1 MSTLSSSFQRRT
13 LGFLNFL
20 YCFFSV
26 LNYTDS
32 CFCLYFLLPSPFF
45 GLIYFSFI
53 QFLKTESLEEKKQFF
68 FYSSV
73 SWAFLVAQM
82 VKYLLAMWET
92 KVRSLFQEDPLEKGM
107 ALHSSI
113 LAGEF
118 HGQRSLVSYNPWGH
132 KEFDMTEWLI
142 HLLFN
147 CWVLAK
153 IPVIEDRW
161 VKKKFCFLTCVP
173 HVRHLGKNESN
184 SKK

>member
-1 MSTLSSSFQRRT
+1 M
-13 LGFLNFL
+13 
-20 YCFFSV
+20 
-26 LNYTDS
+26 D
-32 CFCLYFLLPSPFF
+32 
-45 GLIYFSFI
+45 IYFSFI

-92 KVRSLFQEDPLEKGM
+92 KVQSLFQEDPLEKGM

-132 KEFDMTEWLI
+132 KEFDMTE
-142 HLLFN
+142 
-147 CWVLAK
+147 
-153 IPVIEDRW
+153 
-161 VKKKFCFLTCVP
+161 
-173 HVRHLGKNESN
+173 
-184 SKK
+184 